1 MPPPCLRPGRWIG
14 LGGTCG
20 TWKSMLYVPDTI
32 LIDGRSGAPHSRV
45 YESSLSRRSVV
56 CGGAAG
62 VPKARPVGGAF
73 LGLSGAPPITP
84 PERPGAAN
92 VLASPAGLV
101 VGLAGGI
108 GLLIGDPGSIFSRA
122 GTEVRSASFAR
133 FARFAALR
141 NGGGTGALRR
151 GGAIGWRHASSA
163 SVLQIP
169 AGSSSRVRVRD
180 DTKAARSRTKDA
192 DGLQGSFTGVDPL
205 AAWLAWLVV
214 CRRSRGAPAQFGIYP
229 RSAKHE

>member
-1 MPPPCLRPGRWIG
+1 
-14 LGGTCG
+14 
-20 TWKSMLYVPDTI
+20 MLYVPDTI
-32 LIDGRSGAPHSRV
+32 VIDGRSGAPHSRV
-45 YESSLSRRSVV
+45 YESSLSRRSII

-92 VLASPAGLV
+92 VLVSTLLTSPAGLV

-122 GTEVRSASFAR
+122 GTEVRSDS

-141 NGGGTGALRR
+141 NGGGEARVR
-151 GGAIGWRHASSA
+151 CGGAIGWRHASSA

-169 AGSSSRVRVRD
+169 A
-180 DTKAARSRTKDA
+180 
-192 DGLQGSFTGVDPL
+192 
-205 AAWLAWLVV
+205 
-214 CRRSRGAPAQFGIYP
+214 
-229 RSAKHE
+229 